1 MRVMH
6 VITRFIRGGAQ
17 ENTLLTLRGQA
28 AIWPGQ
34 VVLVTGP
41 TTGPEGSL
49 LPDVEKLGVPII
61 EIPTMLRAVSPLN
74 DWRAYWALRKLIR
87 EWRPDVVHTHSS
99 KAGVLG
105 RMAASGERVKRI
117 VHTIHGLPFHPY
129 QGKLAHALYV
139 MAEKTAARHCH
150 HIVSVADAMTR
161 QAVAAGV
168 APPDKFTTI
177 YSGMEVERFLPD
189 LAVRQSARAH
199 FGFANGDL
207 VIGKIAR
214 LFTLKGHDYLFEAF
228 AGLTER
234 FPNARLFLV
243 GGGEWRE
250 RLERRAASLG
260 FADRVV
266 WAGLLHPDEVPAAI
280 QAMDVVAHCSLR
292 EGLARV
298 IPQGLLAGKPV
309 VAFDVDG
316 AREILERICPG
327 WLVAPKDVVGLRQT
341 LFAVL
346 NGLPEAMAMATAKG
360 TPFCRDN
367 FAWQT
372 MCARLESV
380 YRGG

>member
-17 ENTLLTLRGQA
+17 ENTLLTLRGQVA
-28 AIWPGQ
+28 AWPGE

-49 LPDVEKLGVPII
+49 LSDAEKLGVPII
-61 EIPTMLRAVSPLN
+61 EVPTMLREVSPLN
-74 DWRAYWALRKLIR
+74 DWRAYWSLRKLIR
-87 EWRPDVVHTHSS
+87 DWRPDVVHTHSS

-105 RMAASGERVKRI
+105 RLAAAHERVPRI
-117 VHTIHGLPFHPY
+117 IHTIHGLPFHPY
-129 QGKLAHALYV
+129 QGKLAHALYI
-139 MAEKTAARHCH
+139 MAEMFAARHCH
-150 HIVSVADAMTR
+150 RIVSVADAMTR

-168 APPDKFTTI
+168 APEDKFTTI

-189 LAVRQSARAH
+189 DDARQSARAR
-199 FGFANGDL
+199 FGFRDEDL

-214 LFTLKGHDYLFEAF
+214 LFTLKGHDYLFDAF
-228 AGLTER
+228 AGLIQE
-234 FPNARLFLV
+234 FPTARLFLV
-243 GGGEWRE
+243 GDGEWRE
-250 RLERRAASLG
+250 RLQKRAASLG

-266 WAGLLHPDEVPAAI
+266 WAGLLHPNEVPTAI

-316 AREILERICPG
+316 AREILERVCPG
-327 WLVAPKDVVGLRQT
+327 WLVTPKDVAGLRRT
-341 LFAVL
+341 LAAVL
-346 NGLPEAMAMATAKG
+346 NDLPTAEAAANAHGAT
-360 TPFCRDN
+360 FCREN

-372 MCARLESV
+372 MCARLEIA